1 MKSTLLLVAV
11 SLLLCGC
18 GVAAPVTLT
27 QTDQFRY
34 IQKKHPEPLR
44 YKVAVAPVTTAGAK
58 APASEENTFSA
69 EVDVQR
75 LQEEIVNALR
85 DMPVF
90 SSVEVLAQ
98 RDLNPKDPLTAAS
111 EKGADI
117 LFSADVKKCTV
128 SLLGT
133 NSRHTTAF
141 IVWFFSPLVS
151 WWVADETYA
160 ADLAVDVSLTATEN
174 GNQIWAKSITSN
186 VKCDLDDFQRGVKIL
201 RFWPTPG
208 TLSERNWRNAM
219 QTLAPHLEQKFQLDL
234 ISSISS
240 EVPQP
245 SLSKRNFAI
254 VVGVDK
260 YSDSSLPAPKYASS
274 DADALAQILS
284 KKESGYFKVSLLK
297 DSDATAER
305 IEKEIAAVANEEY
318 DEVVNILFYFAGL
331 GATKLSPDGTSTQYL
346 LTCEVAQ
353 PLAGEGGTPTS
364 ALLSL
369 ERLSELLSTV
379 NAKSRIV
386 ILDAGFFLPEGRSL
400 GVISQTKEG
409 APSYSSKML
418 STENLS
424 FISACQ
430 ANETAV
436 EIESLSHGLFSK
448 HLIDGI
454 SGEADVNGDGKVT
467 AEELF
472 GKISWL
478 VTREARVH
486 GNVSEQPF
494 FAGDKGA
501 VLVGPPPGK

>member
-1 MKSTLLLVAV
+1 MKRVLVLFAA
-11 SLLLCGC
+11 SLLLYGC

-34 IQKKHPEPLR
+34 IQKKYPEPLR

-58 APASEENTFSA
+58 QPASEENTFSA
-69 EVDVQR
+69 EVDAQR
-75 LQEEIVNALR
+75 LQEEIVDVLKQV
-85 DMPVF
+85 PVF
-90 SSVEVLAQ
+90 SDVEPLAQ

-117 LFSADVKKCTV
+117 LFSADVKGCTV

-133 NSRHTTAF
+133 NSRYTTAF
-141 IVWFFSPLVS
+141 IVWLFSPLVS
-151 WWVADETYA
+151 WCVADETYT
-160 ADLAVDVSLTATEN
+160 ADLVIDVSLTATEN
-174 GNQIWAKSITSN
+174 GKQIWAKSITSN
-186 VKCDLDDFQRGVKIL
+186 VKCDLDDFQRGVKIF

-208 TLSERNWRNAM
+208 TLSERNWRSAM

-234 ISSISS
+234 ISSVSS

-245 SLSKRNFAI
+245 SLPKRNFAI
-254 VVGVDK
+254 VVGVNN
-260 YSDSSLPAPKYASS
+260 YSDSTLPAPKYASN
-274 DADALAQILS
+274 DADTLAQILS

-297 DSDATAER
+297 DSDATVER
-305 IEKEIAAVANEEY
+305 IGKEITAIADEKYV
-318 DEVVNILFYFAGL
+318 EVVNILFYFAGL
-331 GATKLSPDGTSTQYL
+331 GATTLSQDGTSAQYL

-353 PLAGEGGTPTS
+353 PLAGDKGTPAS

-369 ERLSELLSTV
+369 ERLSELLATV

-386 ILDAGFFLPEGRSL
+386 ILDAGFFLTQGRSI
-400 GVISQTKEG
+400 GVVGETKEG
-409 APSYSSKML
+409 APSYSTKML

-436 EIESLSHGLFSK
+436 EMESLSHGLFSK
-448 HLIDGI
+448 YLIDGL
-454 SGEADVNGDGKVT
+454 SGTADVNADQKVT
-467 AEELF
+467 TEELF
-472 GKISWL
+472 GTISWL

-501 VLVGPPPGK
+501 ALAGPPPGK